1 MSSNET
7 FEEVHDTSS
16 KPYFIRETHS
26 SPDNSTSSD
35 YSSQSNNLELEGCIL
50 KTYNIICELGRGGYS
65 IVWLA
70 YSISNNN
77 FVALKVQ
84 NPDEYKDGLTEI
96 TFVESLSKN
105 KHTNFINLIEYFVE
119 IKDKNKYLCSV
130 WELHATNLDC
140 ILRKGN
146 YKNGLP
152 FHIIRKIMLQT
163 IEGLKILHN
172 KYKVFHGDIKTD
184 NILVKGVSKRN
195 QFIID
200 NYLKQ
205 NFNERYNK
213 IKEQQWLQSGKT
225 LDTIKNMKK
234 ETKFK
239 IRSKLHKEINDI
251 ILSKLEQVDISP
263 YDIDEKYINNMKI
276 SISDFGTFCGEND
289 YYDDVFGTRYY
300 YAPEVILGGECSNSV
315 DIWCLG
321 CLLFELVTGDIL
333 FDPIKDS
340 DHTRD
345 YYHLCLIND
354 TCGDFPKNFLKT
366 TKYYKKYFN
375 SNYKIK
381 DYEYEENRLE
391 RKLKVKEYY
400 SDEYKYIYSLLKI
413 YLSIDPSKRE
423 LVF

>member
-1 MSSNET
+1 MSSNNITLDGNLSMSSNEL
-7 FEEVHDTSS
+7 SLS
-16 KPYFIRETHS
+16 
-26 SPDNSTSSD
+26 DNSTSSD
-35 YSSQSNNLELEGCIL
+35 YISQSNNLDLEGCIL
-50 KTYNIICELGRGGYS
+50 KTYNIICELGRGGFS

-70 YSISNNN
+70 YSISNNI

-84 NPDEYKDGLTEI
+84 NPDEYKDGLSEI
-96 TFVESLSKN
+96 TFVENLSKN

-140 ILRKGN
+140 LLRKGD
-146 YKNGLP
+146 YKTG
-152 FHIIRKIMLQT
+152 FEFSIIRNIMLQI

-172 KYKVFHGDIKTD
+172 KYKVYHGDIKTD
-184 NILVKGVSKRN
+184 NILVKGVSKKN
-195 QFIID
+195 QYIID
-200 NYLKQ
+200 NYLEQ

-213 IKEQQWLQSGKT
+213 LKEEQWLQTGKT

-234 ETKFK
+234 EIKYK

-251 ILSKLEQVDISP
+251 VLSKLEQVDISP
-263 YDIDEKYINNMKI
+263 YDIDEKYINNIKI
-276 SISDFGTFCGEND
+276 SISDFGTFCGQDD

-300 YAPEVILGGECSNSV
+300 YAPEVILGGKCSYSV

-321 CLLFELVTGDIL
+321 CLLFELLTGDIL

-340 DHTRD
+340 EYNRD

-354 TCGDFPKNFLKT
+354 TCGDFPKIFLKT

-375 SNYKIK
+375 LNYKIK
-381 DYEYEENRLE
+381 DYKYEENRLE
-391 RKLKVKEYY
+391 RKLKVRKYY

>member
-1 MSSNET
+1 MSSEISEL
-7 FEEVHDTSS
+7 FTS
-16 KPYFIRETHS
+16 E
-26 SPDNSTSSD
+26 TSSD
-35 YSSQSNNLELEGCIL
+35 YDSQSNNLELEGCIL
-50 KTYNIICELGRGGYS
+50 KTYNIICELGRGGFS

-84 NPDEYKDGLTEI
+84 NPDEYKDGLEEI
-96 TFVESLSKN
+96 LFVEKLSKN
-105 KHTNFINLIEYFVE
+105 NHKHFINLIEHFVE
-119 IKDKNKYLCSV
+119 LREKKKYLCSV

-140 ILRKGN
+140 LLRKGN
-146 YKNGLP
+146 YKNGLN
-152 FHIIRKIMLQT
+152 FSVIRKIIIQI

-200 NYLKQ
+200 NYLEQ

-213 IKEQQWLQSGKT
+213 LKEQKWLESGKT

-234 ETKFK
+234 EVKYK

-251 ILSKLEQVDISP
+251 VLSKLEEVDISP
-263 YDIDEKYINNMKI
+263 HDIDEKYINNIEI
-276 SISDFGTFCGEND
+276 SISDFGTFCGQDD

-300 YAPEVILGGECSNSV
+300 YAPEVILGGRCSYAV

-321 CLLFELVTGDIL
+321 CLLFELLTGDIL

-340 DHTRD
+340 EHNRD

-354 TCGDFPKNFLKT
+354 TCGDFPKIFLKN
-366 TKYYKKYFN
+366 TKHYKKYFN
-375 SNYKIK
+375 SNFKIK
-381 DYEYEENRLE
+381 DYEYYENRLE
-391 RKLKVKEYY
+391 RKLQVREYF

>member
-1 MSSNET
+1 MSSEISEL
-7 FEEVHDTSS
+7 FTS
-16 KPYFIRETHS
+16 E
-26 SPDNSTSSD
+26 TSSD
-35 YSSQSNNLELEGCIL
+35 YDSQSNNLELEGCIL
-50 KTYNIICELGRGGYS
+50 KTYNIICELGRGGFS

-84 NPDEYKDGLTEI
+84 NPDEYKDGLEEI
-96 TFVESLSKN
+96 SFVEKLSKN
-105 KHTNFINLIEYFVE
+105 NHKHFINLIEHFVE
-119 IKDKNKYLCSV
+119 LREKKKYLCSV

-140 ILRKGN
+140 LLRKGN
-146 YKNGLP
+146 YKNGLD
-152 FHIIRKIMLQT
+152 FDIIRKIITQI

-200 NYLKQ
+200 NYLEL

-213 IKEQQWLQSGKT
+213 LKEQKWLESGKT

-234 ETKFK
+234 EVKYK

-251 ILSKLEQVDISP
+251 VLSKLEQVDISP
-263 YDIDEKYINNMKI
+263 HDIDEKYIKNIEI
-276 SISDFGTFCGEND
+276 SISDFGTFCSEDD

-300 YAPEVILGGECSNSV
+300 YAPEVILGGKCSYAV

-321 CLLFELVTGDIL
+321 CLLFELLTGDIL

-340 DHTRD
+340 QHNRD

-354 TCGDFPKNFLKT
+354 TCGDFPKNFLKN
-366 TKYYKKYFN
+366 TKHYKKYFN

-381 DYEYEENRLE
+381 DYEYYENRLE
-391 RKLKVKEYY
+391 RKLKVRNYF
-400 SDEYKYIYSLLKI
+400 SDEYKYVYSLLKV
-413 YLSIDPSKRE
+413 YLSIEPENRKF
-423 LVF
+423 LF